1 MSTSPP
7 SERHVSYGIVGAD
20 IETVVRKVPHDEP
33 LPLPP
38 NDQLTVIGKRMPR
51 VDALQKVTGQA
62 KYTFDVQ
69 LDGML
74 YGCSVSSTVA
84 HARIKSIDISES

>member
-1 MSTSPP
+1 MTSSSTPP
-7 SERHVSYGIVGAD
+7 ERSVPYGIVGEAMNSV
-20 IETVVRKVPHDEP
+20 TRHVPSDEP
-33 LPLPP
+33 PPLPP
-38 NDQLTVIGKRMPR
+38 NDQLSVIGKRLPR

-74 YGCSVSSTVA
+74 Y
-84 HARIKSIDISES
+84 